1 MGSGQHGGTDGRQNG
16 CRPVGPDTSR
26 WQQLLYV
33 LQVTVMTPLK
43 ENACSSPSAPSTA
56 TIRINEL
63 GLAGGGTVHFMEL
76 EGQPGASLA
85 GLSLLVFTGQEG
97 KVQRSITL
105 KGSIGASGLLLL
117 GSEHGEAGSGHRVGT
132 VGWALG
138 TMNQAVG
145 TMGWAHT
152 QDVHPFIPLTFPGG
166 MELAFEDISAASEGI
181 SAIALY
187 STSLVPGGM
196 KATSENLVD
205 AVVFTCGPSTV
216 GGHLD
221 ILGPLYAVPCG
232 YDR

>member
-16 CRPVGPDTSR
+16 CRPVGPDISR

-85 GLSLLVFTGQEG
+85 GLSLLVFKGQEG

-105 KGSIGASGLLLL
+105 KGSIGASRLLLL
-117 GSEHGEAGSGHRVGT
+117 GSEHGEAGSVHSGAGIGHRVGT
-132 VGWALG
+132 VG
-138 TMNQAVG
+138 
-145 TMGWAHT
+145 
-152 QDVHPFIPLTFPGG
+152 
-166 MELAFEDISAASEGI
+166 
-181 SAIALY
+181 
-187 STSLVPGGM
+187 
-196 KATSENLVD
+196 
-205 AVVFTCGPSTV
+205 
-216 GGHLD
+216 
-221 ILGPLYAVPCG
+221 
-232 YDR
+232 